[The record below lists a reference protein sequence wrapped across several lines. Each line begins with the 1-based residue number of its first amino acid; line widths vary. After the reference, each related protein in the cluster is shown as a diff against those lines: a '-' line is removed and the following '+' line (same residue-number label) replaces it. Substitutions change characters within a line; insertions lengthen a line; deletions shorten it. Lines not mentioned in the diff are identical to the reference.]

1 MNYNDYLK
9 VKPPG
14 AEDNRTGCAF
24 AVIKEWRGIVEFK
37 LQSFLKPDRIPLSI
51 CLIDW

>member
-9 VKPPG
+9 VKPPVS
-14 AEDNRTGCAF
+14 EDNSTGYAF

-37 LQSFLKPDRIPLSI
+37 LQGF
-51 CLIDW
+51 